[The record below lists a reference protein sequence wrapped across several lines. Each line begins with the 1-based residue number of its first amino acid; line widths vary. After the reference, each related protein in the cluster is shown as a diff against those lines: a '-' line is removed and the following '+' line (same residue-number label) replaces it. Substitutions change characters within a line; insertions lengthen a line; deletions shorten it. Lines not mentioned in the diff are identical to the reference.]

1 MKELYQRE
9 TLFSFYNTLNTNAY
23 SGRPIYNEYR
33 RTAYGN
39 KGGKCLVSHPA
50 DSVSIPGLIILLV
63 GVLSVFFSTLRQ
75 MSGNLGHFHSRVSF
89 GHRYHPKPYSSIH
102 GRRRSLTLDVVHGR
116 R

>member
-75 MSGNLGHFHSRVSF
+75 MLGNLCHIRPRVLFGHYNHSRI
-89 GHRYHPKPYSSIH
+89 YSSVY